1 MIKKFYKKIFKN
13 LNSKEIFYKY
23 FNEVYFYSDV
33 LKIFIIFKKFIIKY
47 KIQKQSK
54 ICILSEKTFQHYSLI
69 ISILLSNN
77 VWIPLTNKNPLER
90 NLKIIKIVKPQ
101 IIFVDRKNLAFLK
114 KFVKQK
120 YRIKIFVIED
130 LISSLKKI
138 NIKNEEIQYEPI
150 HKDNDLAMIF
160 FTSGSVGEP
169 KGVPISQINYLT
181 SLYGQLTNLFD
192 RKKKYFFADMH
203 DTSFVISL
211 NILLPC
217 IYYKSA
223 IVPMKNSSDNLYA
236 INFLKKNKIN
246 FLITLPSFINQ
257 IQLSVFERD
266 KKMKLDTIIMCGEP
280 FYPAIIKTIKNK
292 FSPNKIFNC
301 YGSTEL
307 SPWVFYYKYSP
318 KHNKLI
324 NLQGIVPI
332 GKPYKFVKI
341 YKRKSE
347 LILGGKN
354 VVNGYLNSPNQSKF
368 FVKRNLRYYRTGDI
382 FIKKKNIYFIKG
394 RRDKLIKIRGHRV
407 ELLEIESALRKNK
420 SITNCVVF
428 SIKKGQINNIF
439 AALESSYFNSNRIYK
454 WLNKILPNYMIP
466 KDIIF
471 YKKFYFNK
479 NGKIDR
485 TRIIMDSRNKINF

>member
-382 FIKKKNIYFIKG
+382 FIKKKIFI
-394 RRDKLIKIRGHRV
+394 
-407 ELLEIESALRKNK
+407 LLKVGETS
-420 SITNCVVF
+420 
-428 SIKKGQINNIF
+428 
-439 AALESSYFNSNRIYK
+439 
-454 WLNKILPNYMIP
+454 
-466 KDIIF
+466 
-471 YKKFYFNK
+471 
-479 NGKIDR
+479 
-485 TRIIMDSRNKINF
+485 

>member
-1 MIKKFYKKIFKN
+1 
-13 LNSKEIFYKY
+13 
-23 FNEVYFYSDV
+23 
-33 LKIFIIFKKFIIKY
+33 
-47 KIQKQSK
+47 
-54 ICILSEKTFQHYSLI
+54 
-69 ISILLSNN
+69 
-77 VWIPLTNKNPLER
+77 
-90 NLKIIKIVKPQ
+90 
-101 IIFVDRKNLAFLK
+101 
-114 KFVKQK
+114 
-120 YRIKIFVIED
+120 
-130 LISSLKKI
+130 
-138 NIKNEEIQYEPI
+138 
-150 HKDNDLAMIF
+150 
-160 FTSGSVGEP
+160 
-169 KGVPISQINYLT
+169 
-181 SLYGQLTNLFD
+181 
-192 RKKKYFFADMH
+192 
-203 DTSFVISL
+203 
-211 NILLPC
+211 
-217 IYYKSA
+217 
-223 IVPMKNSSDNLYA
+223 
-236 INFLKKNKIN
+236 
-246 FLITLPSFINQ
+246 
-257 IQLSVFERD
+257 
-266 KKMKLDTIIMCGEP
+266 MKLDTIIMCGEP